1 MKTHVGFILFIF
13 IFLVS
18 QLANAQSDAISTEGL
33 EDGVVIEYIYRRT
46 VTSIRPPIPASARDR
61 DEYFPPAWS
70 DDPEEITAKIPYLW
84 ISYRIGLT
92 GSWSAFSTPK
102 LIEVRASGYM
112 TNSQDNVLESQVKPD
127 LIVYVIFVETSPFG
141 IDPGGT
147 FTLSAWV
154 RNDGDEASAATT
166 LRYYQSTDATITTS
180 DTEVGTDAVA
190 ALAASGSSTHS
201 VELTAPT
208 TPGTYY
214 YGACVD
220 VVAEES
226 DTTNNCLGSVQV
238 DVLESQL
245 QLQGHPDL
253 VVGLPSVND
262 DSPNTGGTF
271 TLSATVQNVGDGDA
285 ASTTLRFYRST
296 NATITTF
303 DTEVGTDAVAAL
315 AASGSSTHSVE
326 LTAPTTPGTYYY
338 GACVD
343 AVAEESDTTNNCLG
357 SVQVDVLE
365 SQLQSQGRPDLVVL
379 QSVSVSNPAAIAQFT
394 LSATV
399 RNIGDGDAAS
409 TTLRFYRSADAT
421 ITTSDTEVGTDAVA
435 ALAASGSSTHSVELT
450 TPTTP
455 GTYYYGA
462 CVDPVAEESDTTNNC
477 FSSLA
482 VTVTLANP
490 LGSADLTVASPSVS
504 DSNPAAGAQFTFSVT
519 VRNIG
524 VGDAASTT
532 LRYYRSAD
540 ATITTSDTEV
550 GTDTVAALVA
560 SGSSTHSV
568 ELTAPTTPGMYYYG
582 TCVDP
587 VAEES
592 DTTNNCLG
600 SVQVGVLESQLQ
612 SQGHPDL
619 VVLQSVSDSNPAA
632 GAQFTFSATVWN
644 VGDGDAATTT
654 LRYYRSTDATI
665 TTSDTEVGTDAV
677 AALVASAS
685 SYESVTLSAPS
696 TPGTYYYGACV
707 DAVAKESDTT
717 NNCSSSVA
725 VTVANPLG
733 SPDLTVASPSVSDN
747 NPAAGAQFTF
757 SATVQNVGD
766 GDAASTTLR
775 YYRSVD
781 ATITTSDTEV
791 GTDAV
796 ATLVA
801 SGSSYESV
809 TLSVPLTPG
818 TYYYSACVDAVAG
831 ESDTTNNCS
840 GSVRV
845 DVEDPTLPPQ
855 YPDLKVGSLSV
866 TDDSLETGESF
877 TLSAKVTNGGDAAS
891 AATTLRYYRS
901 ADSSITTSDTE
912 VGTDAVPALVASG
925 RRYVSVSLRAPSIP
939 GTYYYGACMDAVAEE
954 YDTANNCSSSVSIMV
969 MEPPPE
975 GRVLISPSSLE
986 FRALGQTATV
996 SVRILD
1002 GNGVVD
1008 TEASFEVDSVFTPN
1022 HADRIRLGRIGS
1034 GGLGITAVDGGLEV
1048 TANETGEGTI
1058 YINSPN
1064 AQKAILNVFVF
1075 QGPVALKLSAS
1086 SVSLAIGETA
1096 TLRAQMMDAN
1106 GHDIVLADY
1115 DGGGLVVYWRTSD
1128 PAVATVEGTL
1138 DYVLNGEAGATVTVT
1153 ATGAGT
1159 ATVTG
1164 SHDIWKDTATVTV
1177 TDN

>member
-1 MKTHVGFILFIF
+1 MGFILFIF

-70 DDPEEITAKIPYLW
+70 DDPEEITAKVPYLW

-92 GSWSAFSTPK
+92 GSWSVFSTPK

-303 DTEVGTDAVAAL
+303 DTEVGTDAVVAL

-343 AVAEESDTTNNCLG
+343 PVAEESDTTNNCLG

-365 SQLQSQGRPDLVVL
+365 SQGHPDLVVL
-379 QSVSVSNPAAIAQFT
+379 QSVSDSNPAAIAQFT

-435 ALAASGSSTHSVELT
+435 ALVASGSSTHSVELT

-582 TCVDP
+582 ACVDP

-632 GAQFTFSATVWN
+632 GAQFTFSATV
-644 VGDGDAATTT
+644 
-654 LRYYRSTDATI
+654 
-665 TTSDTEVGTDAV
+665 
-677 AALVASAS
+677 
-685 SYESVTLSAPS
+685 
-696 TPGTYYYGACV
+696 
-707 DAVAKESDTT
+707 
-717 NNCSSSVA
+717 
-725 VTVANPLG
+725 
-733 SPDLTVASPSVSDN
+733 
-747 NPAAGAQFTF
+747 
-757 SATVQNVGD
+757 QNVGD

-796 ATLVA
+796 AALVA

-901 ADSSITTSDTE
+901 ADATITTSDTE

-925 RRYVSVSLRAPSIP
+925 RRYVSVSLRAPSTP

-975 GRVLISPSSLE
+975 GRVLISPSKLA
-986 FRALGQTATV
+986 FRALGQTTTV

-1002 GNGVVD
+1002 GNSAVD
-1008 TEASFEVDSVFTPN
+1008 TEASFEVDSVFTPQ
-1022 HADRIRLGRIGS
+1022 HKGGTKIGS

-1048 TANETGEGTI
+1048 TANETGRGTI

-1064 AQKAILNVFVF
+1064 AQKAILNVSAI
-1075 QGPVALKLSAS
+1075 QDPVSLKLSAS

-1096 TLRAQMMDAN
+1096 TLRAQMMDGN
-1106 GHDIVLADY
+1106 GHDIVSANNNQ
-1115 DGGGLVVYWRTSD
+1115 GGPVVYWRTSD
-1128 PAVATVEGTL
+1128 PAVATVKGNFDFVPE
-1138 DYVLNGEAGATVTVT
+1138 GEAGDTATVTAV
-1153 ATGAGT
+1153 GAGT
-1159 ATVTG
+1159 ATVKG
-1164 SHDIWKDTATVTV
+1164 SHRIWKDTATVTV

>member
-303 DTEVGTDAVAAL
+303 DTEVGTDAVVAL
-315 AASGSSTHSVE
+315 VASGSSTLSVE

-343 AVAEESDTTNNCLG
+343 SVAEESNTTNNCLG

-365 SQLQSQGRPDLVVL
+365 SQGHPDLMVL
-379 QSVSVSNPAAIAQFT
+379 QSVSDSNPAAIAQFT

-435 ALAASGSSTHSVELT
+435 ALVASGSSTHSVELT

-582 TCVDP
+582 ACVDP

-632 GAQFTFSATVWN
+632 GAQFTFSATV
-644 VGDGDAATTT
+644 
-654 LRYYRSTDATI
+654 
-665 TTSDTEVGTDAV
+665 
-677 AALVASAS
+677 
-685 SYESVTLSAPS
+685 
-696 TPGTYYYGACV
+696 
-707 DAVAKESDTT
+707 
-717 NNCSSSVA
+717 
-725 VTVANPLG
+725 
-733 SPDLTVASPSVSDN
+733 
-747 NPAAGAQFTF
+747 
-757 SATVQNVGD
+757 QNVGD

-796 ATLVA
+796 AALVA

-809 TLSVPLTPG
+809 TLSAPLTPG
-818 TYYYSACVDAVAG
+818 TYYYSACVDAVAS

-877 TLSAKVTNGGDAAS
+877 TLSAKVTNGGDAA
-891 AATTLRYYRS
+891 AAAATLRYYRS

-925 RRYVSVSLRAPSIP
+925 RRYVSVSLRAPSTP
-939 GTYYYGACMDAVAEE
+939 GTYYYGACVDAVAEE

-975 GRVLISPSSLE
+975 GRVLISPSKLV
-986 FRALGQTATV
+986 FKALGQTATV

-1002 GNGVVD
+1002 GNSAVD
-1008 TEASFEVDSVFTPN
+1008 TEASFEVDSVFTPQ
-1022 HADRIRLGRIGS
+1022 HKGGTKIGS

-1048 TANETGEGTI
+1048 TANETGRGTI

-1064 AQKAILNVFVF
+1064 AQKAILNVSAI
-1075 QGPVALKLSAS
+1075 QDPVSLKLSAS

-1096 TLRAQMMDAN
+1096 TLRAQMMDGN
-1106 GHDIVLADY
+1106 GHDIVSANNNQ
-1115 DGGGLVVYWRTSD
+1115 GGPVVYWRTSD
-1128 PAVATVEGTL
+1128 PAVATVKGNFDFVPE
-1138 DYVLNGEAGATVTVT
+1138 GEAGDTATVTAV
-1153 ATGAGT
+1153 GAGT
-1159 ATVTG
+1159 ATVKG
-1164 SHDIWKDTATVTV
+1164 SHRIWKDTATVTV

>member
-717 NNCSSSVA
+717 NNCS
-725 VTVANPLG
+725 
-733 SPDLTVASPSVSDN
+733 
-747 NPAAGAQFTF
+747 
-757 SATVQNVGD
+757 
-766 GDAASTTLR
+766 
-775 YYRSVD
+775 
-781 ATITTSDTEV
+781 
-791 GTDAV
+791 
-796 ATLVA
+796 
-801 SGSSYESV
+801 
-809 TLSVPLTPG
+809 
-818 TYYYSACVDAVAG
+818 
-831 ESDTTNNCS
+831 

-855 YPDLKVGSLSV
+855 YPDLNVGSLSV
-866 TDDSLETGESF
+866 SDDSLETGESF

-901 ADSSITTSDTE
+901 ADATITTSDTE

-925 RRYVSVSLRAPSIP
+925 RRYVSVTLRAPSTP
-939 GTYYYGACMDAVAEE
+939 GTYYYGACVDAVAEE

-975 GRVLISPSSLE
+975 GRVLISPSKLA

-1002 GNGVVD
+1002 GNSAVD
-1008 TEASFEVDSVFTPN
+1008 TEASFEVDSVFTPQ
-1022 HADRIRLGRIGS
+1022 HKGGTKIGS

-1048 TANETGEGTI
+1048 TANETGRGTI

-1064 AQKAILNVFVF
+1064 AQKAILNVSAI
-1075 QGPVALKLSAS
+1075 QDPVSLKLSAS

-1096 TLRAQMMDAN
+1096 TLRAQMMDGN
-1106 GHDIVLADY
+1106 GHDIVSANNNQ
-1115 DGGGLVVYWRTSD
+1115 GGPVVYWRTSD
-1128 PAVATVEGTL
+1128 PAVATVDGNFDFVPE
-1138 DYVLNGEAGATVTVT
+1138 GEAGATVTVT

-1164 SHDIWKDTATVTV
+1164 SHRIWKDTATVTV

>member
-1 MKTHVGFILFIF
+1 MKTHMGFILFIF

-18 QLANAQSDAISTEGL
+18 QLANAQSDAISTEGF

-70 DDPEEITAKIPYLW
+70 DDPEEITAKVPYLW

-92 GSWSAFSTPK
+92 GSWSVFSTPK

-262 DSPNTGGTF
+262 DSQNTGGTF

-303 DTEVGTDAVAAL
+303 DTEVGTDAVVAL

-343 AVAEESDTTNNCLG
+343 PVAEESDTTNNCLG

-365 SQLQSQGRPDLVVL
+365 SQGHPDLVVL
-379 QSVSVSNPAAIAQFT
+379 QSVSDSNPAAIAQFT

-435 ALAASGSSTHSVELT
+435 ALVASGSSTHSVELT

-462 CVDPVAEESDTTNNC
+462 CVDTVAEESDTTNNC

-582 TCVDP
+582 ACVDP

-600 SVQVGVLESQLQ
+600 SVQVDVLESQLQ

-619 VVLQSVSDSNPAA
+619 LVLQSVSDS
-632 GAQFTFSATVWN
+632 
-644 VGDGDAATTT
+644 
-654 LRYYRSTDATI
+654 
-665 TTSDTEVGTDAV
+665 
-677 AALVASAS
+677 
-685 SYESVTLSAPS
+685 
-696 TPGTYYYGACV
+696 
-707 DAVAKESDTT
+707 
-717 NNCSSSVA
+717 
-725 VTVANPLG
+725 
-733 SPDLTVASPSVSDN
+733 

-845 DVEDPTLPPQ
+845 DVEDPTLPLQ
-855 YPDLKVGSLSV
+855 YPDLVVLQSVSDSNPAAGAQFTFSATVWNVG
-866 TDDSLETGESF
+866 D
-877 TLSAKVTNGGDAAS
+877 GDAAT
-891 AATTLRYYRS
+891 TTLRYYRS
-901 ADSSITTSDTE
+901 ADATITTSDTE
-912 VGTDAVPALVASG
+912 VGTDAVAALVASG
-925 RRYVSVSLRAPSIP
+925 SSYESVTLSAPSTP
-939 GTYYYGACMDAVAEE
+939 GTYYYGACVDAVAEE

-975 GRVLISPSSLE
+975 GRVLISPSKLA

-1002 GNGVVD
+1002 GNSAVD
-1008 TEASFEVDSVFTPN
+1008 TEASFEVDSVFTPQ
-1022 HADRIRLGRIGS
+1022 HKGGTRIGS

-1048 TANETGEGTI
+1048 TANETGRGTI

-1064 AQKAILNVFVF
+1064 AQKAILNVSAI
-1075 QGPVALKLSAS
+1075 QDPVSLKLSAS

-1096 TLRAQMMDAN
+1096 TLRAQMMDGN
-1106 GHDIVLADY
+1106 GHDIVSANNNQ
-1115 DGGGLVVYWRTSD
+1115 GGPVVYWRTSD
-1128 PAVATVEGTL
+1128 PAVATVKGNF
-1138 DYVLNGEAGATVTVT
+1138 DYVPEGEAGDTATVTAV
-1153 ATGAGT
+1153 GAGT
-1159 ATVTG
+1159 ATVKG
-1164 SHDIWKDTATVTV
+1164 SHRIWKDTATVTV

>member
-112 TNSQDNVLESQVKPD
+112 TNSQDNVLESQQQSQVKPD

-220 VVAEES
+220 PVAEES

-245 QLQGHPDL
+245 QSQGHPDL
-253 VVGLPSVND
+253 VVGPPSVND

-303 DTEVGTDAVAAL
+303 DTEVGTDAVVAL

-343 AVAEESDTTNNCLG
+343 PVAEESDTTNNCLG

-365 SQLQSQGRPDLVVL
+365 SQGHPDLVVL
-379 QSVSVSNPAAIAQFT
+379 QSVSDSNPAAIAQFT

-435 ALAASGSSTHSVELT
+435 ALVASGSSTHSVELT

-582 TCVDP
+582 ACVDP
-587 VAEES
+587 VAEEY

-632 GAQFTFSATVWN
+632 GAQFTFSATV
-644 VGDGDAATTT
+644 
-654 LRYYRSTDATI
+654 
-665 TTSDTEVGTDAV
+665 
-677 AALVASAS
+677 
-685 SYESVTLSAPS
+685 
-696 TPGTYYYGACV
+696 
-707 DAVAKESDTT
+707 
-717 NNCSSSVA
+717 
-725 VTVANPLG
+725 
-733 SPDLTVASPSVSDN
+733 
-747 NPAAGAQFTF
+747 
-757 SATVQNVGD
+757 QNVGD

-796 ATLVA
+796 AALVA

-866 TDDSLETGESF
+866 SDDSLETGESF

-901 ADSSITTSDTE
+901 ADATITTSDTE

-925 RRYVSVSLRAPSIP
+925 RRYVSVSLRAPSTP
-939 GTYYYGACMDAVAEE
+939 GTYYYGACVDAVGEE

-975 GRVLISPSSLE
+975 GRVLISPSKLA
-986 FRALGQTATV
+986 FRALGQTTTV

-1002 GNGVVD
+1002 GNSAVD
-1008 TEASFEVDSVFTPN
+1008 TEASFEVDSVFTPQ
-1022 HADRIRLGRIGS
+1022 HKGGTKIGS

-1048 TANETGEGTI
+1048 TANETGRGTI

-1064 AQKAILNVFVF
+1064 AQKAILNVSAI
-1075 QGPVALKLSAS
+1075 QDPVSLKLSAEF
-1086 SVSLAIGETA
+1086 G
-1096 TLRAQMMDAN
+1096 
-1106 GHDIVLADY
+1106 
-1115 DGGGLVVYWRTSD
+1115 
-1128 PAVATVEGTL
+1128 
-1138 DYVLNGEAGATVTVT
+1138 
-1153 ATGAGT
+1153 
-1159 ATVTG
+1159 
-1164 SHDIWKDTATVTV
+1164 
-1177 TDN
+1177 

>member
-1 MKTHVGFILFIF
+1 
-13 IFLVS
+13 
-18 QLANAQSDAISTEGL
+18 
-33 EDGVVIEYIYRRT
+33 
-46 VTSIRPPIPASARDR
+46 
-61 DEYFPPAWS
+61 
-70 DDPEEITAKIPYLW
+70 
-84 ISYRIGLT
+84 
-92 GSWSAFSTPK
+92 
-102 LIEVRASGYM
+102 M
-112 TNSQDNVLESQVKPD
+112 TNSQDNVLESQQQSQVKPD
-127 LIVYVIFVETSPFG
+127 LIVYAIFVETSPFG

-201 VELTAPT
+201 VGLTAPT

-220 VVAEES
+220 PVAEES

-245 QLQGHPDL
+245 QSQGHPDL

-262 DSPNTGGTF
+262 ASPNTGGTF

-303 DTEVGTDAVAAL
+303 DTEVGTDAVVAL
-315 AASGSSTHSVE
+315 AASGSSTLSVE

-343 AVAEESDTTNNCLG
+343 PVAEESDTTNNCLG

-365 SQLQSQGRPDLVVL
+365 SQGHPDLMVL
-379 QSVSVSNPAAIAQFT
+379 QSVSDSNPAAIAQFT

-450 TPTTP
+450 TPTMP

-582 TCVDP
+582 ACVDP

-632 GAQFTFSATVWN
+632 GAQFTFSATV
-644 VGDGDAATTT
+644 
-654 LRYYRSTDATI
+654 
-665 TTSDTEVGTDAV
+665 
-677 AALVASAS
+677 
-685 SYESVTLSAPS
+685 
-696 TPGTYYYGACV
+696 
-707 DAVAKESDTT
+707 
-717 NNCSSSVA
+717 
-725 VTVANPLG
+725 
-733 SPDLTVASPSVSDN
+733 
-747 NPAAGAQFTF
+747 
-757 SATVQNVGD
+757 QNVGD

-796 ATLVA
+796 AALVA

-809 TLSVPLTPG
+809 TLSVPSTPG

-845 DVEDPTLPPQ
+845 TVANPLGS
-855 YPDLKVGSLSV
+855 PDLTVASPSVSNNNPAVDAQFTFSATVQNVG
-866 TDDSLETGESF
+866 DR
-877 TLSAKVTNGGDAAS
+877 DAAS
-891 AATTLRYYRS
+891 TTLRFYRS
-901 ADSSITTSDTE
+901 TNATITTSDTE
-912 VGTDAVPALVASG
+912 VGTVEVADFAASG
-925 RRYVSVSLRAPSIP
+925 SSTHSVELTALTTP
-939 GTYYYGACMDAVAEE
+939 GTYYYGACVDAVAEE
-954 YDTANNCSSSVSIMV
+954 SDTTNNCSGSVRVDVEEPTPPAQYPDLVVLQSVSGQQ
-969 MEPPPE
+969 PGD
-975 GRVLISPSSLE
+975 GRVVH
-986 FRALGQTATV
+986 AVG
-996 SVRILD
+996 D
-1002 GNGVVD
+1002 G
-1008 TEASFEVDSVFTPN
+1008 EQP
-1022 HADRIRLGRIGS
+1022 GRRGIG
-1034 GGLGITAVDGGLEV
+1034 GDH
-1048 TANETGEGTI
+1048 
-1058 YINSPN
+1058 
-1064 AQKAILNVFVF
+1064 
-1075 QGPVALKLSAS
+1075 VALLP
-1086 SVSLAIGETA
+1086 VG
-1096 TLRAQMMDAN
+1096 RRDN
-1106 GHDIVLADY
+1106 YDI
-1115 DGGGLVVYWRTSD
+1115 
-1128 PAVATVEGTL
+1128 
-1138 DYVLNGEAGATVTVT
+1138 
-1153 ATGAGT
+1153 
-1159 ATVTG
+1159 
-1164 SHDIWKDTATVTV
+1164 
-1177 TDN
+1177 

>member
-343 AVAEESDTTNNCLG
+343 PVAEESDTTNNCLG

-365 SQLQSQGRPDLVVL
+365 SQGHPDFVVL
-379 QSVSVSNPAAIAQFT
+379 QSVSDSNPAAIAQFT

-435 ALAASGSSTHSVELT
+435 ALVASGSSTHSVELT

-462 CVDPVAEESDTTNNC
+462 CVDTVAEESDTTNNC

-582 TCVDP
+582 ACVDP

-600 SVQVGVLESQLQ
+600 SVQVDVLESQLQ

-619 VVLQSVSDSNPAA
+619 LVLQSVSDS
-632 GAQFTFSATVWN
+632 
-644 VGDGDAATTT
+644 
-654 LRYYRSTDATI
+654 
-665 TTSDTEVGTDAV
+665 
-677 AALVASAS
+677 
-685 SYESVTLSAPS
+685 
-696 TPGTYYYGACV
+696 
-707 DAVAKESDTT
+707 
-717 NNCSSSVA
+717 
-725 VTVANPLG
+725 
-733 SPDLTVASPSVSDN
+733 

-818 TYYYSACVDAVAG
+818 SYYYSACVDAVAG

-901 ADSSITTSDTE
+901 ADATITTSDTE

-925 RRYVSVSLRAPSIP
+925 RRYVSVSLRAPSSP
-939 GTYYYGACMDAVAEE
+939 GTYYYGACMDTVAEE

-975 GRVLISPSSLE
+975 GRVLISPSKLA

-1002 GNGVVD
+1002 GNSAVD

-1022 HADRIRLGRIGS
+1022 HFSRNRIGRIGS

-1064 AQKAILNVFVF
+1064 AQKAILNVIAI
-1075 QGPVALKLSAS
+1075 QDPVSLKLSAS

-1106 GHDIVLADY
+1106 GHDIELADY

-1128 PAVATVEGTL
+1128 PAVATVKGNIIDFVLEGET
-1138 DYVLNGEAGATVTVT
+1138 GATVTVT

-1159 ATVTG
+1159 ATVKG
-1164 SHDIWKDTATVTV
+1164 SHRIWKDTATVTV

>member
-343 AVAEESDTTNNCLG
+343 PVAEESDTTNNCLG

-365 SQLQSQGRPDLVVL
+365 SQGHPDLVVL
-379 QSVSVSNPAAIAQFT
+379 QSVSDSNPAAIAQFT

-435 ALAASGSSTHSVELT
+435 ALVASGSSTHSVELT

-582 TCVDP
+582 ACVDP

-600 SVQVGVLESQLQ
+600 SVQVDVLESQLQ

-619 VVLQSVSDSNPAA
+619 LVLQSVSDS
-632 GAQFTFSATVWN
+632 
-644 VGDGDAATTT
+644 
-654 LRYYRSTDATI
+654 
-665 TTSDTEVGTDAV
+665 
-677 AALVASAS
+677 
-685 SYESVTLSAPS
+685 
-696 TPGTYYYGACV
+696 
-707 DAVAKESDTT
+707 
-717 NNCSSSVA
+717 
-725 VTVANPLG
+725 
-733 SPDLTVASPSVSDN
+733 

-796 ATLVA
+796 AALVA

-901 ADSSITTSDTE
+901 ADATITTSDTE

-925 RRYVSVSLRAPSIP
+925 RRYVSVSLRAPSSP

-975 GRVLISPSSLE
+975 GRVLISPSKLA
-986 FRALGQTATV
+986 FRALGQTTTV

-1002 GNGVVD
+1002 GNSAVD
-1008 TEASFEVDSVFTPN
+1008 TEASFEVDSVFTPQ
-1022 HADRIRLGRIGS
+1022 HKGGTKIGS

-1048 TANETGEGTI
+1048 TANETGRGTI

-1064 AQKAILNVFVF
+1064 AQKAILNVSAI
-1075 QGPVALKLSAS
+1075 QDPVSLKLSAS

-1096 TLRAQMMDAN
+1096 TLRAQMMDGN
-1106 GHDIVLADY
+1106 GHDIVSANNNQ
-1115 DGGGLVVYWRTSD
+1115 GGPVVYWRTSD
-1128 PAVATVEGTL
+1128 PAVATVKGNFDFVPE
-1138 DYVLNGEAGATVTVT
+1138 GEAGDTATVTAV
-1153 ATGAGT
+1153 GAGT
-1159 ATVTG
+1159 ATVKG
-1164 SHDIWKDTATVTV
+1164 SHRIWKDTATVTV

>member
-220 VVAEES
+220 PVAEES

-245 QLQGHPDL
+245 QSQGHPDL
-253 VVGLPSVND
+253 VVGPPSVND

-303 DTEVGTDAVAAL
+303 DTEVGTDAVVAL

-343 AVAEESDTTNNCLG
+343 PVAEESDTTNNCLG

-365 SQLQSQGRPDLVVL
+365 SQGHPDLVVL
-379 QSVSVSNPAAIAQFT
+379 QSVSDSNPAAIAQFT

-435 ALAASGSSTHSVELT
+435 ALVASGSSTHSVELT

-582 TCVDP
+582 ACVDP
-587 VAEES
+587 VAEEY

-632 GAQFTFSATVWN
+632 GAQFTFSATV
-644 VGDGDAATTT
+644 
-654 LRYYRSTDATI
+654 
-665 TTSDTEVGTDAV
+665 
-677 AALVASAS
+677 
-685 SYESVTLSAPS
+685 
-696 TPGTYYYGACV
+696 
-707 DAVAKESDTT
+707 
-717 NNCSSSVA
+717 
-725 VTVANPLG
+725 
-733 SPDLTVASPSVSDN
+733 
-747 NPAAGAQFTF
+747 
-757 SATVQNVGD
+757 QNVGD

-796 ATLVA
+796 AALVA

-866 TDDSLETGESF
+866 SDDSLETGESF

-901 ADSSITTSDTE
+901 ADATITTSDTE

-925 RRYVSVSLRAPSIP
+925 RRYVSVSLRAPSTP
-939 GTYYYGACMDAVAEE
+939 GTYYYGACVDAVGEE

-975 GRVLISPSSLE
+975 GRVLISPSKLA
-986 FRALGQTATV
+986 FRALGQTTTV

-1002 GNGVVD
+1002 GNSAVD
-1008 TEASFEVDSVFTPN
+1008 TEASFEVDSVFTPQ
-1022 HADRIRLGRIGS
+1022 HKGGTKIGS

-1048 TANETGEGTI
+1048 TANETGRGTI

-1064 AQKAILNVFVF
+1064 AQKAILNVSAI
-1075 QGPVALKLSAS
+1075 QDPVSLKLSAS

-1106 GHDIVLADY
+1106 GHDIVSANNNQ
-1115 DGGGLVVYWRTSD
+1115 GGPVVYWRTSD
-1128 PAVATVEGTL
+1128 PAVATVKGNFDFVPE
-1138 DYVLNGEAGATVTVT
+1138 GEAGDTATVTAV
-1153 ATGAGT
+1153 GAGT
-1159 ATVTG
+1159 ATVKG
-1164 SHDIWKDTATVTV
+1164 SHRIWKDTATVTV

>member
-127 LIVYVIFVETSPFG
+127 LIAYAIFVETSPFG

-220 VVAEES
+220 PVAEES

-245 QLQGHPDL
+245 QSQGHPDL

-262 DSPNTGGTF
+262 ASPNTGGTF

-303 DTEVGTDAVAAL
+303 DTEVGTDAVVAL

-343 AVAEESDTTNNCLG
+343 PVAEESDTTNNCLG

-365 SQLQSQGRPDLVVL
+365 SQGHPDLVVL
-379 QSVSVSNPAAIAQFT
+379 QSVSDSNPAAIAQFT

-421 ITTSDTEVGTDAVA
+421 ITTFDTEVGTDAVA
-435 ALAASGSSTHSVELT
+435 ALVASGSSTHSVELT

-462 CVDPVAEESDTTNNC
+462 CVDPVAKESDTTNNC

-582 TCVDP
+582 ACVDP

-592 DTTNNCLG
+592 DTTNNCLR

-632 GAQFTFSATVWN
+632 GAQFTFSATV
-644 VGDGDAATTT
+644 
-654 LRYYRSTDATI
+654 
-665 TTSDTEVGTDAV
+665 
-677 AALVASAS
+677 
-685 SYESVTLSAPS
+685 
-696 TPGTYYYGACV
+696 
-707 DAVAKESDTT
+707 
-717 NNCSSSVA
+717 
-725 VTVANPLG
+725 
-733 SPDLTVASPSVSDN
+733 
-747 NPAAGAQFTF
+747 
-757 SATVQNVGD
+757 QNVGD
-766 GDAASTTLR
+766 GDAASTPLR

-796 ATLVA
+796 AALVA

-809 TLSVPLTPG
+809 TLSVPSTPG

-901 ADSSITTSDTE
+901 ADATITTSDTE
-912 VGTDAVPALVASG
+912 VGADAVPALVASG
-925 RRYVSVSLRAPSIP
+925 RRYVSVSLRAPSTP
-939 GTYYYGACMDAVAEE
+939 GTYYYGACVDAVGEE

-975 GRVLISPSSLE
+975 GRVLISPSKLV

-1002 GNGVVD
+1002 GNSAVD

-1022 HADRIRLGRIGS
+1022 HFTSNRIGRIGS

-1048 TANETGEGTI
+1048 TANETGRGTI

-1064 AQKAILNVFVF
+1064 AQKAILNVIAF
-1075 QGPVALKLSAS
+1075 QDPVALKLSPG

-1106 GHDIVLADY
+1106 GHDIELADY

-1128 PAVATVEGTL
+1128 PAVATVKGNFDFVPE
-1138 DYVLNGEAGATVTVT
+1138 GEAGATVTVT
-1153 ATGAGT
+1153 AAGAGT

-1164 SHDIWKDTATVTV
+1164 SHRIWKDTATVTV

>member
-1 MKTHVGFILFIF
+1 MKTHVGFTLFIF

-245 QLQGHPDL
+245 QSQGHPDL
-253 VVGLPSVND
+253 VVGPPSVND

-303 DTEVGTDAVAAL
+303 DTEVGTDAVVAL

-343 AVAEESDTTNNCLG
+343 PVAEESNTTNNCLG

-365 SQLQSQGRPDLVVL
+365 SQGHPDLVVL
-379 QSVSVSNPAAIAQFT
+379 QSVSDSNPAAIAQFT

-435 ALAASGSSTHSVELT
+435 ALVASGSSTHSVELT

-582 TCVDP
+582 ACVDP

-632 GAQFTFSATVWN
+632 GAQFTFSATVQNVGDGDAASTTLRYYRSVDATITTSDTEVGTDAVAALVASGSSYESVTLSVPLTPGTYYYSACVDAVAGESDTTNNCSGSVRVDVEDPTLPLQYPDLVVLQSVSDSNLGAGAKFTFSATVWN

-707 DAVAKESDTT
+707 DAVAS
-717 NNCSSSVA
+717 
-725 VTVANPLG
+725 
-733 SPDLTVASPSVSDN
+733 
-747 NPAAGAQFTF
+747 
-757 SATVQNVGD
+757 
-766 GDAASTTLR
+766 
-775 YYRSVD
+775 
-781 ATITTSDTEV
+781 
-791 GTDAV
+791 
-796 ATLVA
+796 
-801 SGSSYESV
+801 
-809 TLSVPLTPG
+809 
-818 TYYYSACVDAVAG
+818 

-845 DVEDPTLPPQ
+845 DVEDPTLPLQ
-855 YPDLKVGSLSV
+855 YPDLVVLQSVSDSNPAAGAQFTFSATVWNVG
-866 TDDSLETGESF
+866 D
-877 TLSAKVTNGGDAAS
+877 GDAAT
-891 AATTLRYYRS
+891 TTLRYYRS
-901 ADSSITTSDTE
+901 ADATITTSDTE
-912 VGTDAVPALVASG
+912 VGTDAVAALVASG
-925 RRYVSVSLRAPSIP
+925 SSYESVTLSAPSTP
-939 GTYYYGACMDAVAEE
+939 GTYYYGACVDAVGEE

-975 GRVLISPSSLE
+975 GRVLISPSKLV

-1002 GNGVVD
+1002 GNGAVD
-1008 TEASFEVDSVFTPN
+1008 TEASFEVDSVFTP
-1022 HADRIRLGRIGS
+1022 HQHKGGTKIGS

-1048 TANETGEGTI
+1048 TANETGDGTI

-1064 AQKAILNVFVF
+1064 AQKAILNVIAI
-1075 QGPVALKLSAS
+1075 QDPVSLKLSPS
-1086 SVSLAIGETA
+1086 SVSLAIRETA

-1106 GHDIVLADY
+1106 GHDIVLANNNQ
-1115 DGGGLVVYWRTSD
+1115 GGLVVYWRTSD
-1128 PAVATVEGTL
+1128 PAVATVKGNFDFVPE
-1138 DYVLNGEAGATVTVT
+1138 GEAGDTATVTAV
-1153 ATGAGT
+1153 GAGT
-1159 ATVTG
+1159 ATVKG
-1164 SHDIWKDTATVTV
+1164 SHRIWKDTATVTV

>member
-1 MKTHVGFILFIF
+1 MKTHVGCILFIF

-18 QLANAQSDAISTEGL
+18 QLANAKSDAISTVGL

-127 LIVYVIFVETSPFG
+127 LIVYVIFVETNPLG

-201 VELTAPT
+201 VELTVPT

-220 VVAEES
+220 MVEEES

-238 DVLESQL
+238 D
-245 QLQGHPDL
+245 
-253 VVGLPSVND
+253 
-262 DSPNTGGTF
+262 
-271 TLSATVQNVGDGDA
+271 
-285 ASTTLRFYRST
+285 
-296 NATITTF
+296 
-303 DTEVGTDAVAAL
+303 
-315 AASGSSTHSVE
+315 
-326 LTAPTTPGTYYY
+326 
-338 GACVD
+338 
-343 AVAEESDTTNNCLG
+343 
-357 SVQVDVLE
+357 
-365 SQLQSQGRPDLVVL
+365 
-379 QSVSVSNPAAIAQFT
+379 
-394 LSATV
+394 
-399 RNIGDGDAAS
+399 
-409 TTLRFYRSADAT
+409 
-421 ITTSDTEVGTDAVA
+421 
-435 ALAASGSSTHSVELT
+435 
-450 TPTTP
+450 
-455 GTYYYGA
+455 
-462 CVDPVAEESDTTNNC
+462 
-477 FSSLA
+477 
-482 VTVTLANP
+482 
-490 LGSADLTVASPSVS
+490 
-504 DSNPAAGAQFTFSVT
+504 
-519 VRNIG
+519 
-524 VGDAASTT
+524 
-532 LRYYRSAD
+532 
-540 ATITTSDTEV
+540 
-550 GTDTVAALVA
+550 
-560 SGSSTHSV
+560 
-568 ELTAPTTPGMYYYG
+568 
-582 TCVDP
+582 
-587 VAEES
+587 
-592 DTTNNCLG
+592 
-600 SVQVGVLESQLQ
+600 VLESQLQ

-632 GAQFTFSATVWN
+632 GAQFTFSATVQN
-644 VGDGDAATTT
+644 VGDGDAASTT
-654 LRYYRSTDATI
+654 LRYYRSADATI

-677 AALVASAS
+677 AALVASGSSYESVTLSAPLTPGTYYYSACVDAVASESDTTNNCSGSVRVDIEDSTLPLQYPDLVVLQSVSDSNLAAGAKFTFSVTVQNVGDGDAASTTLRYYRSADATITTSDTEVGTDAVAALVASGS

-707 DAVAKESDTT
+707 DAV
-717 NNCSSSVA
+717 
-725 VTVANPLG
+725 G
-733 SPDLTVASPSVSDN
+733 
-747 NPAAGAQFTF
+747 
-757 SATVQNVGD
+757 
-766 GDAASTTLR
+766 
-775 YYRSVD
+775 
-781 ATITTSDTEV
+781 
-791 GTDAV
+791 
-796 ATLVA
+796 
-801 SGSSYESV
+801 
-809 TLSVPLTPG
+809 
-818 TYYYSACVDAVAG
+818 
-831 ESDTTNNCS
+831 
-840 GSVRV
+840 
-845 DVEDPTLPPQ
+845 
-855 YPDLKVGSLSV
+855 
-866 TDDSLETGESF
+866 
-877 TLSAKVTNGGDAAS
+877 
-891 AATTLRYYRS
+891 
-901 ADSSITTSDTE
+901 
-912 VGTDAVPALVASG
+912 
-925 RRYVSVSLRAPSIP
+925 
-939 GTYYYGACMDAVAEE
+939 EE

-1048 TANETGEGTI
+1048 TANETGRGTI
-1058 YINSPN
+1058 YINSQN

-1075 QGPVALKLSAS
+1075 QGPVALKLSPG